1 MPQTV
6 RVALDAAG
14 VRVAIVASRFNDFI
28 TTRLIDAALAELA
41 RHGGDPDKVTLAWV
55 PGAFELPLVAQ
66 WLAKSGKYDTVLCL
80 GCVIRGQTPHFDHVA
95 GNAARGIG
103 QASLETGVPVIFGVL
118 TTDTVEQAI
127 DRAGGKHGNKG
138 ADAALAGIEMAR
150 LLKAIGG

>member
-66 WLAKSGKYDTVLCL
+66 RLAKSGKYDAVLCL

-103 QASLETGVPVIFGVL
+103 QVSLETGVPVIFGVL

>member
-14 VRVAIVASRFNDFI
+14 VRIAIVASRFNDFI
-28 TTRLIDAALAELA
+28 TNRLVDAALAEIA
-41 RHGGDPDKVTLAWV
+41 RHGGDPDKVTLAWT

-66 WLAKSGKYDTVLCL
+66 RLASGGRFDAVLCL

-103 QASLETGVPVIFGVL
+103 QVSLATGVPVIFGVL
-118 TTDTVEQAI
+118 TTDTVEQAV

-150 LLKAIGG
+150 LLKAFGG